1 MNGKLRKIMTGLV
14 IIESMVLGVS
24 ASTYGW
30 FSHEMKV
37 SSIIPGSAEAAYFH
51 SGKGTEDD
59 PYTITEPIHLYN
71 LAWLQ
76 YLGRFNGQ
84 RNPQETG
91 LEEGKY
97 SIYYFKIGSDDT
109 DITALDMTGWV
120 LPPIG
125 TKNNPFLGV
134 LDGNGKTIRNLKV
147 SNYVGENE
155 ITRRPNSVNSLGE
168 EAYVVGFIGAIGEIG
183 KETDT
188 SKYSSVAK
196 TVKNLNLQD
205 IEVDSYTPYAIIG
218 AAAGYVNGTLSN
230 VAVTNSAEKKSTVKV
245 NMPKKAYNG
254 ESAIATS
261 VSAYNA
267 KTDNQ
272 DFSKVT
278 NISNYGVVGY
288 CTPSYESKVTKSRT
302 TGYNINTT
310 ANQFTVSE
318 GGDATGSGGSIGMK
332 DIHGRLSDILA
343 NYTSDGNVY
352 TSETYTVDPEGNRSL
367 AGSKAGQSGFGT
379 QYSLYSYNSEFHDS
393 NKPYDAAIG
402 NYVFAQ
408 SSQSASTKVFYL
420 NGYNNTITYNQQ
432 GQTISGT
439 SPDGSSRKYYLSVSS
454 NTASAPVSKTV
465 SSSNGVTRNELW
477 LFDDEGY
484 LQNASSGKYL
494 NWDKKGYA
502 LSLADNKESAYQFKK
517 TETSTGSKSYTVSAE
532 EDGIT
537 YYLDLY
543 ADNQFA
549 MIRSDAFTIKA
560 QDGSVTYYLASDVNG
575 GNDYV
580 SGITPDSL
588 WIKETYGNGYK
599 LKNSNGKYLKWD
611 GEDNPDTYSL
621 SSADENTATVFSQDN
636 ASGSFYKTVNDIKYT
651 LAYLSGV
658 GFVMIRPSL
667 AAISYSDGT
676 AVYYLTKN
684 GNSVNADTKLS
695 SDSYWYY
702 ENHQFRN
709 LNGDYLNWSGSSY
722 KLSVSSDPSE
732 HVFNQETENNVTK
745 ITSSVSSGNST
756 IKYYLV
762 FLSNN
767 QGFGM
772 INDQSIVIYNSI
784 HTDGN
789 NCYLTLSGNASAS
802 NYSTDITLNSLFT
815 MESGNDGIKL
825 KNYEGK
831 YITWNQDTG
840 LSLTESSDNAR
851 VFTYNTTD
859 NNFSTKENGSDY
871 YFKFTLDKGFVLE
884 PEGSEQNPEPEKYF
898 IYYEQ
903 NGVKYYIKAANG
915 SESADYVTDPFK
927 ASLFNVRN
935 DIDGYEDQFLYCLD
949 GTDNYLSIAEAE
961 NSYFSWYIRNG
972 YYDYAIDNYL
982 CIENEDSG
990 NTYRPWVLADS
1001 GNGTDNVTNGS
1012 GNGRFKL
1019 YGYDVYLTVS
1029 LTADGQEITPSY
1041 SCTKTASSASLIHV
1055 VAFTNETKAGN
1066 PSNVLPYAADNAVND
1081 DAVSIGPNSVH
1092 PATGTNS
1099 KGNVTVDTYTGS
1111 AYFYDP
1117 SKTRTDNSTYQTYFP
1132 LNTDDGSDEYAKLQ
1146 VDSSIAN
1153 VNVTNNSY
1161 YGLYFSCRANNTS
1174 YYLSLYNQNGKYEI
1188 SASTSKYS
1196 RAYWIQDGYDY
1207 KNYSYNSYYLNWDGR
1222 ESKLTA
1228 STNLSQY
1235 KLIYDSTTSKLIG
1248 TGADGGIYALNYSG
1262 GSFQMKRT
1270 ALTLTYN
1277 NLTWTNNNGQL
1288 TNGNQYLAWDGN
1300 ADSSLTVSSN
1310 AGTELHLTSDFFVY
1324 GVGNDGRRYYLNSN
1338 SSKGLF
1344 MALPKYSPKSNNT
1357 GYIIGGGDGGNVRV
1371 AYYSLSGSYDFHP
1384 SGSSDSQTNK
1394 SALRNYDSAN
1404 GFTNVMTVGKS
1415 GTVETIQATNGTW
1428 TSGSGENQ
1436 TTYADYEKVKTKLEA
1451 DLKGSQ
1457 NVYGLHFMNGTI
1469 SADNLVTAP
1478 YVHIQ
1483 KKDYYNYQLP
1493 NNAIDFNFTQRG
1505 YIEFMAGTYGTYS
1518 SGNYGD
1524 DSFFSLHYIERNPD
1538 NTIRSIKEIKK
1549 ILSDGIENHTYI
1561 YELSDGKNTTYT
1573 IGQELVGGERK
1584 DIEGSTSTGKPD
1596 SYKVIFDTSR
1606 LGKSD
1611 DVKYNRYLAYYFEI
1625 PVNEGEYAL
1634 GSVSSGTGAYLMYLD
1649 IGSNAMR
1656 INQSKFDS
1664 KNERDD
1670 ATFTVPDGVAYAS
1683 SFNSAST
1690 EDASAFGLSGVTYT
1704 IGKTVSN
1711 TDGADIEV
1719 GVNANGVTLKGVSNY
1734 SAGNSSPYLGY
1745 VSKDISAV
1753 TSSDASSSA
1762 LAEHA
1767 EENTKTVT
1775 QKITFVNYDVY
1786 GGVADTISLTKVDNG
1801 EVTVSKSSTDATRTG
1816 RNIKI
1821 YIVTEQGSGNGKTIT
1836 EDEAKKLDFDTDGL
1850 NKEAFNLTYED
1861 RNAFDKQGN
1870 VANTISE
1877 SYELLS
1883 SYDSTSGYY
1892 QADGYDEKVTHSS
1905 KAVTITVKVK
1915 EFTENGVTYSYTVKV
1930 NDKEFNKSSTDNTV
1944 ESAAASA

>member
-1 MNGKLRKIMTGLV
+1 MNGKLRKLLTGLV

-51 SGKGTEDD
+51 SGKGTKDD

-125 TKNNPFLGV
+125 TKNNPFLGE
-134 LDGNGKTIRNLKV
+134 LDGNGKTIKNLKV

-188 SKYSSVAK
+188 SKYSSIAK

-254 ESAIATS
+254 ESTIATS

-288 CTPSYESKVTKSRT
+288 CTPSYESKVTKSKT

-310 ANQFTVSE
+310 TNQFTVTE

-332 DIHGRLSDILA
+332 DIHGRLSDILT
-343 NYTSDGNVY
+343 NYTSNGNVY
-352 TSETYTVDPEGNRSL
+352 TSQTYTVDSEGDQSL
-367 AGSKAGQSGFGT
+367 AGSVAGQSKLTNNGT
-379 QYSLYSYNSEFHDS
+379 RYSLFSYNSESHNS

-402 NYVFAQ
+402 NYVFTQ
-408 SSQSASTKVFYL
+408 TSQSANTQYFYL

-439 SPDGSSRKYYLSVSS
+439 SPDDNSTKYYLSVSS

-494 NWDKKGYA
+494 NWDKNGYA
-502 LSLADNKESAYQFKK
+502 LSLAGNKQSAYQFKK

-549 MIRSDAFTIKA
+549 MIRSDAFTINA
-560 QDGSVTYYLASDVNG
+560 QDGNSTYYFALGLNG

-588 WIKETYGNGYK
+588 WIKEASDNGYK

-611 GEDNPDTYSL
+611 GEEKPDTYSL
-621 SSADENTATVFSQDN
+621 SLADESTTATVLSQDD
-636 ASGSFYKTVNDIKYT
+636 ASSSFYKTVNNITYT
-651 LAYLSGV
+651 LTYLSGV
-658 GFVMIRPSL
+658 GFVMVRPSL
-667 AAISYSDGT
+667 STISYSDGT
-676 AVYYLTKN
+676 TAYYLTKN
-684 GNSVNADTKLS
+684 GNSVNANTQLS
-695 SDSYWYY
+695 SDGYWYY
-702 ENHQFRN
+702 ENNQFRN
-709 LNGDYLNWSGSSY
+709 INGDYLNWSGSSY
-722 KLSVSSDPSE
+722 QLSVSSNPSE
-732 HVFNQETENNVTK
+732 YVFNQETQNNVTK

-756 IKYYLV
+756 ITYDLV
-762 FLSNN
+762 FLNNN

-772 INDQSIVIYNSI
+772 INDQSFVIYGSDNGS
-784 HTDGN
+784 N
-789 NCYLTLSGNASAS
+789 YYLTLSDNASDS
-802 NYSTDITLNSLFT
+802 NYSTDISLNSLFT
-815 MESGNDGIKL
+815 MESGNGGIKL

-831 YITWNQDTG
+831 YIIWNQDTG
-840 LSLTESSDNAR
+840 ISLTESSDNAG
-851 VFTYNTTD
+851 VFTYNSDEGTFYINANDSNYYLNFILD
-859 NNFSTKENGSDY
+859 NDFYSGFLMES
-871 YFKFTLDKGFVLE
+871 DKGT
-884 PEGSEQNPEPEKYF
+884 
-898 IYYEQ
+898 
-903 NGVKYYIKAANG
+903 YYIYFEKDNVKNYI
-915 SESADYVTDPFK
+915 SLMNDSSTFYYVDNPLK
-927 ASLFNVRN
+927 ASLFTTNN
-935 DIDGYEDQFLYCLD
+935 NSYYLN
-949 GTDNYLSIAEAE
+949 GTDNYLAME
-961 NSYFSWYIRNG
+961 
-972 YYDYAIDNYL
+972 L
-982 CIENEDSG
+982 SG
-990 NTYRPWVLADS
+990 NTPIRIICVSSSNSNYTYAPWVLNSGYMQVSGYRAYLALGSDNSFTWVDS
-1001 GNGTDNVTNGS
+1001 TGGNGVLTINVAILNLNKS
-1012 GNGRFKL
+1012 
-1019 YGYDVYLTVS
+1019 
-1029 LTADGQEITPSY
+1029 
-1041 SCTKTASSASLIHV
+1041 
-1055 VAFTNETKAGN
+1055 KAGN
-1066 PSNVLPYAADNAVND
+1066 TSLINANLGYANNNAT
-1081 DAVSIGPNSVH
+1081 SIGSNSVH

-1099 KGNVTVDTYTGS
+1099 NGNVTVDTYTGPT
-1111 AYFYDP
+1111 YFYDP
-1117 SKTRTDNSTYQTYFP
+1117 SKTRLDNSTYQTYFP
-1132 LNTDDGSDEYAKLQ
+1132 LNTDDGSSDYLTLTTAYASL
-1146 VDSSIAN
+1146 I
-1153 VNVTNNSY
+1153 NNSNSTGFWICGY
-1161 YGLYFSCRANNTS
+1161 YGSTRYYLYLNANN
-1174 YYLSLYNQNGKYEI
+1174 LV
-1188 SASTSKYS
+1188 ASTRTDS
-1196 RAYWIQDGYDY
+1196 WIQDGDDF
-1207 KNYSYNSYYLNWDGR
+1207 KNLYYYSNNSISYYLNWNGT
-1222 ESKLTA
+1222 ESALTF
-1228 STNLSQY
+1228 STSKSDY
-1235 KLIYDSTTSKLIG
+1235 KLVYDSSTGIITG
-1248 TGADGGIYALNYSG
+1248 TGEDGNIYALNFVYENG
-1262 GSFQMKRT
+1262 GSFKMKKY
-1270 ALTLTYN
+1270 LTYK
-1277 NLTWTNNNGQL
+1277 NGQL

-1300 ADSSLTVSSN
+1300 ANSSLKVSSN
-1310 AGTELHLTSDFFVY
+1310 AGTELHLTSDLFVY
-1324 GVGNDGRRYYLNSN
+1324 GIGNDGRTYYLNSN

-1371 AYYSLSGSYDFHP
+1371 AYYPLSGTYNYYP
-1384 SGSSDSQTNK
+1384 SNVTSGNQTTNQN
-1394 SALRNYDSAN
+1394 ALRNYNSTN
-1404 GFTNVMTVGKS
+1404 GFTDVRTVGKS
-1415 GTVETIQATNGTW
+1415 GDVEIIQATNGTW
-1428 TSGSGENQ
+1428 TSGNGENQ
-1436 TTYADYEKVKTKLEA
+1436 TTYVDYEKVKTKLEA
-1451 DLKGSQ
+1451 DLKNIT
-1457 NVYGLHFMNGTI
+1457 NVYGLHFLNGTI
-1469 SADNLVTAP
+1469 STDNLVTAP

-1505 YIEFMAGTYGTYS
+1505 YIEFMAGTYGTYA

-1524 DSFFSLHYIERNPD
+1524 DSFFSLHYIERNND
-1538 NTIRSIKEIKK
+1538 NKIDTIKEIKE
-1549 ILSDGIENHTYI
+1549 IWSDEKDNHTYI
-1561 YELSDGKNTTYT
+1561 YKFTDNTFS
-1573 IGQELVGGERK
+1573 IGQELVGGEK
-1584 DIEGSTSTGKPD
+1584 KTIDGSTSKNKPD
-1596 SYKVIFDTSR
+1596 SYKTKLFDTSR

-1634 GSVSSGTGAYLMYLD
+1634 GSVSGGTGAYLMYLD

-1664 KNERDD
+1664 KTERDD

-1690 EDASAFGLSGVTYT
+1690 ENASTFGLSGVTYT

-1719 GVNANGVTLKGVSNY
+1719 GVNANGVTLTGVSNY
-1734 SAGNSSPYLGY
+1734 SASNSSPYLGY
-1745 VSKDISAV
+1745 VSKDISSV

-1762 LAEHA
+1762 LEEHA

-1786 GGVADTISLTKVDNG
+1786 GGIADTISLTRVDNG
-1801 EVTVSKSSTDATRTG
+1801 EVTISKSSTDATRTG
-1816 RNIKI
+1816 SNINI
-1821 YIVTEQGSGNGKTIT
+1821 YIVTEQGSSNGKTIT
-1836 EDEAKKLDFDTDGL
+1836 EDDAKKLTFDTDGL

-1870 VANTISE
+1870 VTNTISE

-1892 QADGYDEKVTHSS
+1892 KTDGYDEKVTHSS
-1905 KAVTITVKVK
+1905 NAVTITTKVK

-1930 NDKEFNKSSTDNTV
+1930 NDKEFNTSSTDNTV